1 LKNAGPPT
9 VDQTLEKMQKENGKL
24 QEEIGDL
31 REQIKTLGIEKDVL
45 AQQYQQYILRL
56 NGQIRTIS
64 SQVLLS
70 RKTYYLNY
78 LWVLFKYYILN
89 NIFRQSRWP

>member
-1 LKNAGPPT
+1 
-9 VDQTLEKMQKENGKL
+9 MQRENGKL

-31 REQIKTLGIEKDVL
+31 RDQIRTIGIEKDVL

-70 RKTYYLNY
+70 GKFIY
-78 LWVLFKYYILN
+78 F
-89 NIFRQSRWP
+89 